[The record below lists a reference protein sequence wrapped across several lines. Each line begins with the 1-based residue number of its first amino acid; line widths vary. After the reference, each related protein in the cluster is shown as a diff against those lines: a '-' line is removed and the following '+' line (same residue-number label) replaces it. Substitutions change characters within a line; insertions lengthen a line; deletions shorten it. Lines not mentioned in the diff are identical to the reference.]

1 MFSRQPG
8 RTVALFQNGF
18 SQETHM
24 NPNPTRRRLVGAMA
38 LAALPLPTLAQTDF
52 PSKPIRI
59 VVPFPAGGSL
69 DNLGRVLAA
78 KMTESL
84 GHSVVI
90 DPRAGGATIIGTQ
103 IVQKAPPDGYTLLFM
118 ANSFLLTPMLMQKA
132 PPWDPLKDF
141 VPVSLLARVNQV
153 LVAHPSFGPRS
164 IKELVTAAK
173 AAPGS
178 INFASFGNGT
188 SSHLGVELFKK
199 EAGIDMTHVPYKGVA
214 PALQDVLG
222 GQVKLFLT
230 NFPEVL
236 PHIQAG
242 RLRALGVADDKRLAQ
257 LPDVPTF
264 AEQGFP
270 GFLVYSWYGCVAP
283 AGTPDAAVKKL
294 HTAFAQALSAP
305 DMIDRLTKQG
315 MVILNSPGEE
325 LRRFMLSEQKLYAE
339 PVRLSGAKID

>member
-1 MFSRQPG
+1 M
-8 RTVALFQNGF
+8 TVNII
-18 SQETHM
+18 
-24 NPNPTRRRLVGAMA
+24 RRRVVAAMA
-38 LAALPLPTLAQTDF
+38 LAALPLSLRAQADF

-69 DNLGRVLAA
+69 DNLARLLSV

-84 GHSVVI
+84 GQSVVV
-90 DPRAGGATIIGTQ
+90 DPRAGGATVIGTQ
-103 IVQKAPPDGYTLLFM
+103 IVQKSLPDGYTLLLM
-118 ANSFLLTPMLMQKA
+118 ANGFLLTPMLMPKA
-132 PPWDPLKDF
+132 PWDPLKDF
-141 VPVSLLARVNQV
+141 APVSLLARVNQV
-153 LVAHPSFGPRS
+153 LVAHPSFGPRNL
-164 IKELVTAAK
+164 KELVAAAK

-214 PALQDVLG
+214 PALQDLLG

-236 PHIQAG
+236 AHIQAG
-242 RLRALGVADDKRLAQ
+242 KLRALAVADDKRLPQ

-270 GFLVYSWYGCVAP
+270 GFFVYSWYGCVAP
-283 AGTPDAAVKKL
+283 AGTPEPVLKKL
-294 HTAFAQALSAP
+294 HGAFAQALRSP
-305 DMIDRLTKQG
+305 DVAERLTAQG
-315 MVILNSPGEE
+315 MVILNSSGEE
-325 LRRFMLSEQKLYAE
+325 LRRFMLAEQARYAE

>member
-1 MFSRQPG
+1 M
-8 RTVALFQNGF
+8 TVNI
-18 SQETHM
+18 
-24 NPNPTRRRLVGAMA
+24 TRRRVVTAMA
-38 LAALPLPTLAQTDF
+38 LAALPLSLRAQTDF

-69 DNLGRVLAA
+69 DNLARLLSI

-84 GHSVVI
+84 GQSVVV
-90 DPRAGGATIIGTQ
+90 DPRAGGATAIGTQ
-103 IVQKAPPDGYTLLFM
+103 IVQKSPPDGYTLLLM
-118 ANSFLLTPMLMQKA
+118 ANGFLLTPMLMPKA
-132 PPWDPLKDF
+132 PWDPLKDF
-141 VPVSLLARVNQV
+141 APVSLLARVNQV
-153 LVAHPSFGPRS
+153 LVAHPSFGPRNL
-164 IKELVTAAK
+164 KELVAAAR

-214 PALQDVLG
+214 PALQDLLG

-236 PHIQAG
+236 AHIQAG
-242 RLRALGVADDKRLAQ
+242 KLRALAVADEKRLPQ

-270 GFLVYSWYGCVAP
+270 GFFVYSWYGCVAP
-283 AGTPDAAVKKL
+283 AGTPEPVLKKL
-294 HTAFAQALSAP
+294 HGAFAQALRSP
-305 DMIDRLTKQG
+305 DVAERLTAQG
-315 MVILNSPGEE
+315 MVILNSSGEE
-325 LRRFMLSEQKLYAE
+325 LRRFMLAEQARYAE

>member
-1 MFSRQPG
+1 M
-8 RTVALFQNGF
+8 TVDL
-18 SQETHM
+18 
-24 NPNPTRRRLVGAMA
+24 TRRRLVGALA
-38 LAALPLPTLAQTDF
+38 AAALPLPLSAQSDF

-69 DNLGRVLAA
+69 DNLGRVLSA
-78 KMTESL
+78 KMTETL
-84 GHSVVI
+84 GQSVVV
-90 DPRAGGATIIGTQ
+90 DPKPGGATVIGTQ
-103 IVQKAPPDGYTLLFM
+103 NVQKSPADGYSLLFM

-132 PPWDPLKDF
+132 PWDPLKDF
-141 VPVSLLARVNQV
+141 TPVSLLARVNQV
-153 LVAHPSFGPRS
+153 LVAHPSFEPRS
-164 IKELVTAAK
+164 VKELVAAAK
-173 AAPGS
+173 KAPGT

-236 PHIQAG
+236 PHIQSG
-242 RLRALGVADDKRLAQ
+242 RLRALAVADDKRLAQ

-283 AGTPDAAVKKL
+283 AGTPEAAVRKL
-294 HTAFAQALSAP
+294 HAAFAQALSAP
-305 DMIDRLTKQG
+305 DVVERLTKQG
-315 MVILNSPGEE
+315 MVILNAPGEE
-325 LRRFMLSEQKLYAE
+325 LRRFMQSEQARYAE

>member
-1 MFSRQPG
+1 MP
-8 RTVALFQNGF
+8 VDL
-18 SQETHM
+18 
-24 NPNPTRRRLVGAMA
+24 TRRRLLGA
-38 LAALPLPTLAQTDF
+38 LAAATLPLPLAAQSDF

-69 DNLGRVLAA
+69 DNLARALAV
-78 KMTESL
+78 KMSDSL
-84 GHSVVI
+84 GQSVVV
-90 DPRAGGATIIGTQ
+90 DPRPGGATVIGTQ
-103 IVQKAPPDGYTLLFM
+103 NVQKSAPDGYSLLLM
-118 ANSFLLTPMLMQKA
+118 ANGFLLTPMLMQKA
-132 PPWDPLKDF
+132 PWDAFKDF
-141 VPVSLLARVNQV
+141 APVSLLARVNQV
-153 LVAHPSFGPRS
+153 LVAHPSFEPRS
-164 IKELVTAAK
+164 VKELVAAAK

-214 PALQDVLG
+214 PALQDLLG

-236 PHIQAG
+236 PHIQSG
-242 RLRALGVADDKRLAQ
+242 KLRALAVADDKRLPQ

-270 GFLVYSWYGCVAP
+270 AFLVYSWYGCVAP
-283 AGTPDAAVKKL
+283 AGTPEPVTRKL
-294 HTAFAQALSAP
+294 HAAFAQALSAP
-305 DMIDRLTKQG
+305 DTVDRLTKQG
-315 MVILNSPGEE
+315 MVILNAPGEE
-325 LRRFMLSEQKLYAE
+325 LRRFMQAEQARYAE